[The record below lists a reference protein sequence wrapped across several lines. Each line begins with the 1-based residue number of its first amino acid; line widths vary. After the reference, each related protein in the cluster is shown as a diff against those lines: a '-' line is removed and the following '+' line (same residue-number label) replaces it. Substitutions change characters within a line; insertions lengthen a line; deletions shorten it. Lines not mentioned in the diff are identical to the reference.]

1 MSQRQ
6 RKGSGAK
13 KRQGAANKGAGPR
26 STSPAQQAKKQER
39 AELRQARAQ
48 QPSWLEGPQVP
59 GKYEDPHD
67 LSPWPGKLLGLPQDG
82 PGSVGTMGQR
92 VLALLIDWMIC
103 WGIAWLVSTMTD
115 ALGDVASATLV
126 VWAIWRIITVWLFGQ
141 SPGHAVMGIGVAR
154 VDDTNKRVGLWRA
167 VVRTVLTLFIF
178 PPLIQDTDRR
188 GMHDRATGTAVIRSR

>member
-13 KRQGAANKGAGPR
+13 KRQGAKN
-26 STSPAQQAKKQER
+26 SQQNRRKEER
-39 AELRQARAQ
+39 AEFRRGRAE

-67 LSPWPGKLLGLPQDG
+67 LSPWPGKLLGLPESG
-82 PGSVGTMGQR
+82 AGSMASMGQR
-92 VLALLIDWMIC
+92 VLALLVDWLIC
-103 WGIAWLVSTMTD
+103 MAIAYLITTMSD
-115 ALGDVASATLV
+115 SLGAGDVGNLTLL
-126 VWAIWRIITVWLFGQ
+126 VWVIWRIITVWLFGQ
-141 SPGHAVMGIGVAR
+141 SPGHALLGIGVAR
-154 VDDTNKRVGLWRA
+154 VDSPEKRVGLWRA
-167 VVRTVLTLFIF
+167 VVRTVFTVFLF